1 MAEPT
6 PSDGDEY
13 TRLHITPLT
22 PSLLPTIL
30 SQSLLPIARNISYHS
45 IQTFPE
51 RAYGFLE
58 LPKEEA
64 SKLKKKL
71 NGAILKGTKIRIE
84 SARPQNIP
92 VPEEPE
98 PEKPKKERGKK
109 RKRDETIP
117 AVEIGERNVKR
128 GWTVPVSKVGKKDD
142 KKEKKT
148 KSKYTSGKECLFK
161 TVVPPN
167 KVDLTEKRKKK
178 KKGKGPEE
186 VVVHEF
192 EKTVKHASFLR
203 APKVEGK
210 AKTASEYVEGK
221 GWVDEDGNLVEEV
234 VIKRKSDKAANP
246 IEKDVTPE
254 SSSEEDSSSE
264 DDGSSEGDSSSEED
278 ESSEGD
284 SLSEDGA
291 SKPQE
296 LSKPVDE
303 DSSDTSEDES
313 SDASSSEEDL
323 AAAEVEPDLQPAPP
337 VQNGT
342 SKSSSSSSSE
352 EESESSSDSSDSS
365 DSDSESDAE
374 PSGQEPQKTPQSIL
388 KNSGNASS
396 RPVSSSGLTLT
407 IPEPTAFA
415 APSEPKVVHPLEAL
429 YKRPAATPDSQRQA
443 TGSNPSEPSFSFF
456 GNDEDV
462 EPEESEAQNQVLFTP
477 YTQKEF
483 EFRVQRSAAPT
494 PDTAHVNKKFVW
506 PTDQTAD
513 DEEEDSSP
521 VSKIKGKGVATEH
534 KDGEGDAKGTEAE
547 SEFQKWFYE
556 HRGEANRAWKK
567 RRKAVAKE
575 KRHRENKKRGGRAA

>member
-84 SARPQNIP
+84 SARTQNIP

-167 KVDLTEKRKKK
+167 KVDLTEKKKKK

-210 AKTASEYVEGK
+210 AKIASEYVEGK

-278 ESSEGD
+278 ESSESD

-291 SKPQE
+291 SNPQD

-303 DSSDTSEDES
+303 YSSDTSEDES

-352 EESESSSDSSDSS
+352 EESESSSGSSDS
-365 DSDSESDAE
+365 SDSESDAE
-374 PSGQEPQKTPQSIL
+374 PSRQEPQKTPQSIL

-407 IPEPTAFA
+407 IPEPTALT

>member
-303 DSSDTSEDES
+303 DS
-313 SDASSSEEDL
+313 
-323 AAAEVEPDLQPAPP
+323 
-337 VQNGT
+337 N
-342 SKSSSSSSSE
+342 
-352 EESESSSDSSDSS
+352 SSDSS